1 MARYYL
7 IAASFLAL
15 ALGWDSLPVK
25 PGRLL
30 AVLIHEMWHGLT
42 AMMGGVQ
49 LETVRIHPD
58 ESGETLVTG
67 HLRMVAFL
75 LSVSAGY
82 VGTAWT
88 GAVLLRSGMKSAWER
103 TTLAIFILLLF
114 YMTYLFTEA
123 GSTAYLTGLLTSLG
137 LLILLV
143 LGRDASGK
151 GLVVLGSFLI
161 FYSLFD
167 LFDFRKEA
175 STTDATILSRYL
187 AARGWRHAESL
198 ITPVSL
204 IWSALI
210 LAGVGLSLRSALRHA
225 SVTPEPASPA
235 LPDAPGVAAALDQQP
250 GPDVGTT
257 SDPPLAGSPFPV
269 PGLAGSGTPQ
279 GTGAATMPPTPGAET
294 SAAAPSG
301 LPVAPAIPPGEIPPG
316 WSEAEIAQM
325 RALTQ
330 NFRAG

>member
-49 LETVRIHPD
+49 LETVRIHAD

-67 HLRMVAFL
+67 HLRMLAFL
-75 LSVSAGY
+75 FSVSAGY

-88 GAVLLRSGMKSAWER
+88 GAALLRSGMKSAWER
-103 TTLAIFILLLF
+103 TTLGIFILLLF
-114 YMTYLFTEA
+114 YMTYLFTEP

-143 LGRDASGK
+143 LGRDAAGK
-151 GLVVLGSFLI
+151 GLVVLGSFLV

-167 LFDFRKEA
+167 LFDFRKNA
-175 STTDATILSRYL
+175 STTDAAILARYL
-187 AARGWRHAESL
+187 GARGWSHAESL
-198 ITPVSL
+198 ITPISL
-204 IWSALI
+204 FWSALI
-210 LAGVGLSLRSALRHA
+210 VGGVALSLRSALLHA
-225 SVTPEPASPA
+225 GQSAVPAGTTPMGGLPIGGPEVPLSANPVTEGHAPLTTPPLPGAQM
-235 LPDAPGVAAALDQQP
+235 PDAPVAALP
-250 GPDVGTT
+250 TP
-257 SDPPLAGSPFPV
+257 SP
-269 PGLAGSGTPQ
+269 AS
-279 GTGAATMPPTPGAET
+279 GAASAPPIAKGD
-294 SAAAPSG
+294 
-301 LPVAPAIPPGEIPPG
+301 IPPG
-316 WSEAEIAQM
+316 WTEAEIAEM

-330 NFRAG
+330 NFRG